1 MELLVCP
8 QVYFGLLIFLGYMV
22 YDTQEIIERAHRGD
36 MDYIKHA
43 LTLFTDFIAVLVR
56 IIIIMVRTQA
66 TFAAYSLSSHLVTTI
81 CGPC

>member
-1 MELLVCP
+1 
-8 QVYFGLLIFLGYMV
+8 MV

-56 IIIIMVRTQA
+56 ILIIMVSTEA
-66 TFAAYSLSSHLVTTI
+66 TLAAY
-81 CGPC
+81 

>member
-1 MELLVCP
+1 
-8 QVYFGLLIFLGYMV
+8 
-22 YDTQEIIERAHRGD
+22 